1 MKRVWW
7 MLLLLGCS
15 PKSGQNCAMTA
26 HDARPRVTITWHLK
40 HGSMD
45 DDPPRANVK
54 LMFAG
59 AINQT
64 VELGMMFGQ
73 CKLAE
78 VGALPDQPAGGSR
91 VTELECPHGVK
102 TEYATV
108 LFLEPGKI
116 VVRRSERVNDDL
128 KPARD
133 IQIVET
139 PTCATFTS
147 ELAQGGEL

>member
-1 MKRVWW
+1 
-7 MLLLLGCS
+7 LIG
-15 PKSGQNCAMTA
+15 
-26 HDARPRVTITWHLK
+26 
-40 HGSMD
+40 
-45 DDPPRANVK
+45 
-54 LMFAG
+54 
-59 AINQT
+59 
-64 VELGMMFGQ
+64 E
-73 CKLAE
+73 
-78 VGALPDQPAGGSR
+78 R